1 MCFVSLIE
9 VTELH
14 EKKVE
19 DLTKNK
25 REEERVEIP
34 PDRPDPKCVTDIP
47 DMKHVSDR
55 PDLLHVTD
63 RPDIMHVSDR
73 PDVLEPERREDQKK
87 EDKTTR

>member
-1 MCFVSLIE
+1 MP
-9 VTELH
+9 

-25 REEERVEIP
+25 REGGKEESP
-34 PDRPDPKCVTDIP
+34 SDRPDMKCVTDIP

-55 PDLLHVTD
+55 PDIMHVSD

-73 PDVLEPERREDQKK
+73 PDVVESERQENLKK
-87 EDKTTR
+87 KKK